1 MEFQYKGLKANLE
14 KVTVTDSE
22 IDRRL
27 EQLRQQS
34 PAITK
39 ITDRLTQLGDEVV
52 LDYAG
57 TCDGVAFEGGT
68 AQDQCLTLGSGMF
81 IPGFE
86 EQLVGREIGSDVTV
100 HVTFPTTYP
109 HKELAGRN
117 AEFACH
123 IKAIQVRR
131 EYALDDTFAREV
143 GHCEN
148 MEAMRAVMGETL
160 LAYYAERSE
169 QELLQR
175 LMHQAAEN
183 LDYSP
188 AEKELAETME
198 QLLQTMEAQ
207 LAQKG
212 LRLEDYC
219 RFMGTTREQLLEDQR
234 ANAAEQLRIQAAIRA
249 IAEAEQLDAEEKEI
263 ADACAE
269 ICRMNNITAEQL
281 QAVYDDAFAETVRMN
296 VIGGKVL
303 QLLRENAE
311 ITETDV

>member
-1 MEFQYKGLKANLE
+1 MEFQYKGLEATLE
-14 KVTVTDSE
+14 IVTVTDSE

-57 TCDGVAFEGGT
+57 VCDGVAFEGGT

-86 EQLVGREIGSDVTV
+86 EQLIGKEIGSDVTV
-100 HVTFPTTYP
+100 FVTFPAAYP
-109 HKELAGRN
+109 QPTLAGREAVFN
-117 AEFACH
+117 CH

-143 GHCEN
+143 GHCPN
-148 MEAMRAVMGETL
+148 LEAMRAVMGESL
-160 LAYYAERSE
+160 RAYYAERSE

-175 LMHQAAEN
+175 LMHLAAEN
-183 LDYSP
+183 LNHQPDAQAVSD
-188 AEKELAETME
+188 AME
-198 QLLQTMEAQ
+198 QALHTMEAQ

-219 RFMGTTREQLLEDQR
+219 RFMNTTREQLLEDQR
-234 ANAAEQLRIQAAIRA
+234 ADAIEQLRVQAAIRA
-249 IAEAEQLDAEEKEI
+249 IAEVEQLQAEEQEI
-263 ADACAE
+263 ADSYAE
-269 ICRMNNITAEQL
+269 ICRTNHITEQQL

-303 QLLRENAE
+303 RLLREHAQ
-311 ITETDV
+311 ITEVHR

>member
-1 MEFQYKGLKANLE
+1 MEFQYKGLKATLE
-14 KVTVTDSE
+14 HVSVTDTE

-34 PAITK
+34 PSITR

-86 EQLVGREIGSDVTV
+86 EQLIGCEVGSDVTV
-100 HVTFPTTYP
+100 SVTFPTSYP
-109 HKELAGRN
+109 HQALAGRD
-117 AEFACH
+117 AEFVCR

-148 MEAMRAVMGETL
+148 LEAMRTAMGESL
-160 LAYYAERSE
+160 RSYYEERSE

-183 LDYSP
+183 LNHQPDET
-188 AEKELAETME
+188 ALAEAME
-198 QLLQTMEAQ
+198 QAVQTLEAQ

-219 RFMGTTREQLLEDQR
+219 RFMNTTREQLLEDQR
-234 ANAAEQLRIQAAIRA
+234 ADATEQLRVQAAIRA
-249 IAEAEQLDAEEKEI
+249 IAAAEQLEASEKEI

-269 ICRMNNITAEQL
+269 ICRTNHITAQQL
-281 QAVYDDAFAETVRMN
+281 QSVYDDAFAKTVRMN
-296 VIGGKVL
+296 VIGAKVL
-303 QLLRENAE
+303 RLLRTYAE
-311 ITETDV
+311 VTETTV

>member
-14 KVTVTDSE
+14 KVTVTDTE

-39 ITDRLTQLGDEVV
+39 ITNRLTQLGDEVI
-52 LDYAG
+52 LDYTG

-86 EQLVGREIGSDVTV
+86 EQLVGQEIGSDVTV
-100 HVTFPTTYP
+100 YVTFPTAYP
-109 HKELAGRN
+109 HKDLAGKN
-117 AEFACH
+117 AEFACR

-131 EYALDDTFAREV
+131 EYELNDTFAQEV

-148 MEAMRAVMGETL
+148 MEAMRVLMGESL
-160 LAYYAERSE
+160 RAYYDERSE

-183 LDYSP
+183 LDHQP
-188 AEKELAETME
+188 GEAEMAEAVE
-198 QLLQTMEAQ
+198 QQMQTMDAQ

-212 LRLEDYC
+212 LHLEDYC
-219 RFMGTTREQLLEDQR
+219 RFMNTTMEQLREDQR
-234 ANAAEQLRIQAAIRA
+234 PEALEQLRIQAAIRA
-249 IAEAEQLDAEEKEI
+249 IAEAEHIEAEEKEI

-269 ICRMNNITAEQL
+269 ICRLNNISAQQL

-303 QLLRENAE
+303 QFLRQNAE
-311 ITETDV
+311 ITEINV

>member
-14 KVTVTDSE
+14 RVTVTDSE

-57 TCDGVAFEGGT
+57 TCNGVAFEGGT

-86 EQLVGREIGSDVTV
+86 EQLVGKEIGSDVIV
-100 HVTFPTTYP
+100 SVTFPTAYP
-109 HKELAGRN
+109 HKDLAGKD
-117 AEFACH
+117 AEFACR

-148 MEAMRAVMGETL
+148 MEAMRAVMGESL
-160 LAYYAERSE
+160 RAYYAERSE

-183 LDYSP
+183 LDHTP
-188 AEKELAETME
+188 GEKELAEAME

-219 RFMGTTREQLLEDQR
+219 SFMGTTREQLLEDQR
-234 ANAAEQLRIQAAIRA
+234 ADAAEQLRVQAAIRA
-249 IAEAEQLDAEEKEI
+249 IAEAEQLDANEKEI
-263 ADACAE
+263 ADACDE

-296 VIGGKVL
+296 VIGGKAL

-311 ITETDV
+311 ITEVNI